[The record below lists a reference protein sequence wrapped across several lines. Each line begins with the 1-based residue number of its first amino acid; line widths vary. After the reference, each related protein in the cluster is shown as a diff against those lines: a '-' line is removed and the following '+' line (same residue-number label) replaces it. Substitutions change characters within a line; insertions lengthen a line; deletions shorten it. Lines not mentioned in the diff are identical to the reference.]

1 MWEDLSF
8 KDRSK
13 LIELGASQGILDLS
27 TIKHLYNINADG
39 GYLKWKKEIAK
50 HKGINIDNDKTYNYQ
65 AFFEEDPQRAWDM
78 LKKDSKAHFTDKY
91 KTVWH
96 PTFSD
101 ESVYSGH
108 KSKYN
113 PQGLVGGHWE
123 GNTFR
128 MSDSLYGSPV
138 SMDDRQQYLIDNEHN
153 GVTLL
158 ESNGTLPVYDGISW
172 GGVLPEVTITPQYSD
187 GGSIHIAKNKRGTF
201 KAQASRMGMS
211 TQQAASHILANKDD
225 YSPAMV
231 KKAVFAHNFAHAYGG
246 KMYDDGGVTSSNGQ
260 YHVNPTDYLDVL
272 SNVENNKPVEVTL
285 PDVTVKAADPKN
297 YRSSYDPN
305 GFMDFMN
312 AVTLGVGNRFS
323 VSQDARLL
331 KDAYDAATGN
341 KSWKDVFN
349 SAVLGNEG
357 IFGNPYDK
365 YSFMDK
371 LKMSMMNK
379 IPLIPDPTTFN
390 APFDNVTGNVNDR
403 TSSVAQVSY
412 LLPRD
417 KQQKLFEDYGY
428 KRVYNDYGTVK
439 RAAESKG
446 YPIYQKNSDDASR
459 ENLVPI
465 GNADSDPFEVETTYK
480 GKLMEVPTNWYA
492 APNKSLIEAGATRST
507 IYYNPNNGKYYQKA
521 WDLNDYGGNG
531 GSTADIFGKF
541 LDTIGNPVVVTSGI
555 QEVLPE
561 NINKVEKNYILPY
574 AKKHY
579 LKKADNG
586 HWGYVAPD
594 VIIYGH
600 KHAEGGFGDG
610 GPLDTT
616 LLHGIRDN
624 YNGTVNSY
632 IDGIYANGTEE
643 SYGNPSDHYN
653 NVDEEKLKQMTP
665 NARGHYDDSVKL
677 PNHPSSPTRGTFNG
691 QYFDF
696 TDKGFEDPNYTMFG
710 LQDNGDG
717 NAIMRYN
724 GAIVIPEL
732 TVTPNGNYYND
743 TYNNI
748 KIHQG
753 HKHDL
758 GGSLESDEDN
768 LLAPII
774 KYYEDSNPYLS
785 IEDQNTFAKGGQM
798 KKARQAVDYFVN
810 KGLTREQ
817 AAGLVGNL
825 MRESGMNIAATNP
838 NSGAY
843 GLGQWL
849 GNRKTRL
856 FRRYGYHPT
865 FEQQLDYVWDELNT
879 SHRRGLQMLRASKTV
894 NDAARNA
901 FGYYEFS
908 AGPEAAVRAMNGA
921 GRNTKWKNPNGTY
934 ALNSGIKNAQ
944 MIFGRVPVT
953 MDNIGDTLTFDTPES
968 MQSTHNTQPNIQPI
982 ISDDYAPVT
991 LANLKE
997 LPTFGQEEDND
1008 SSIPSFG
1015 PQYLAQNLDKLGIAN
1030 PLNPFEKG
1038 YQLQSPKAI
1047 YANMQGLI

>member
-50 HKGINIDNDKTYNYQ
+50 HKGIDIDNDNTYNYQ

-128 MSDSLYGSPV
+128 MSDSLYNSPV
-138 SMDDRQQYLIDNEHN
+138 SMDERQQYLIDNEPN
-153 GVTLL
+153 GASLL
-158 ESNGTLPVYDGISW
+158 ESNGTLPVYDGIPW
-172 GGVLPEVTITPQYSD
+172 GGVLPEVTVTPQYSD

-211 TQQAASHILANKDD
+211 TQQAASHILANKDN

-231 KKAVFAHNFAHAYGG
+231 KKAVFAHNFAHA
-246 KMYDDGGVTSSNGQ
+246 
-260 YHVNPTDYLDVL
+260 
-272 SNVENNKPVEVTL
+272 
-285 PDVTVKAADPKN
+285 
-297 YRSSYDPN
+297 
-305 GFMDFMN
+305 
-312 AVTLGVGNRFS
+312 
-323 VSQDARLL
+323 
-331 KDAYDAATGN
+331 
-341 KSWKDVFN
+341 
-349 SAVLGNEG
+349 
-357 IFGNPYDK
+357 
-365 YSFMDK
+365 
-371 LKMSMMNK
+371 
-379 IPLIPDPTTFN
+379 
-390 APFDNVTGNVNDR
+390 
-403 TSSVAQVSY
+403 
-412 LLPRD
+412 
-417 KQQKLFEDYGY
+417 
-428 KRVYNDYGTVK
+428 
-439 RAAESKG
+439 
-446 YPIYQKNSDDASR
+446 
-459 ENLVPI
+459 
-465 GNADSDPFEVETTYK
+465 
-480 GKLMEVPTNWYA
+480 
-492 APNKSLIEAGATRST
+492 
-507 IYYNPNNGKYYQKA
+507 
-521 WDLNDYGGNG
+521 
-531 GSTADIFGKF
+531 
-541 LDTIGNPVVVTSGI
+541 
-555 QEVLPE
+555 
-561 NINKVEKNYILPY
+561 
-574 AKKHY
+574 
-579 LKKADNG
+579 
-586 HWGYVAPD
+586 
-594 VIIYGH
+594 
-600 KHAEGGFGDG
+600 DG
-610 GPLDTT
+610 GPLDNT

-691 QYFDF
+691 QYFDL

-732 TVTPNGNYYND
+732 TITPNGNYYND

-758 GGSLESDEDN
+758 DGSLKSNEDN

-774 KYYEDSNPYLS
+774 KYYEDTSPSLS
-785 IEDQNTFAKGGQM
+785 IKDQNTFAKGGQM

-825 MRESGMNIAATNP
+825 MRESGMNIGATNP

-843 GLGQWL
+843 GLSQWL
-849 GNRKTRL
+849 GSRKTRL
-856 FRRYGYHPT
+856 FKRYGYHPT
-865 FEQQLDYVWDELNT
+865 FEQQLDYIWDELNT

-894 NDAARNA
+894 DDAARNA

-908 AGPEAAVRAMNGA
+908 AGPEAAIRAMNGA
-921 GRNTKWKNPNGTY
+921 GKNTKWKNPNGTY

-944 MIFGRVPVT
+944 MIFGEVPVT
-953 MDNIGDTLTFDTPES
+953 MDNIGDTLALDTPES
-968 MQSTHNTQPNIQPI
+968 TPNIQPI

-1015 PQYLAQNLDKLGIAN
+1015 PQYLAQNLDKLGMTN

>member
-1 MWEDLSF
+1 MTNQHLFDDGEDNIHTTGGAGFVPSVSQSF
-8 KDRSK
+8 VNNTVSNLKSVFSNFTLNPDIQRYRFYKHFDPYSAYDKASINRAINLLLGGPNYAKSQYLKDREKEGISSK
-13 LIELGASQGILDLS
+13 YAKASYIEGAVSSFDDAVWGSYLGIPKNNRRFKSSL
-27 TIKHLYNINADG
+27 
-39 GYLKWKKEIAK
+39 
-50 HKGINIDNDKTYNYQ
+50 
-65 AFFEEDPQRAWDM
+65 
-78 LKKDSKAHFTDKY
+78 
-91 KTVWH
+91 V
-96 PTFSD
+96 
-101 ESVYSGH
+101 
-108 KSKYN
+108 KSKYSPTKGNNDNTYYTIPIKKETKDQLVREANNLNIGDNKNTQALFGYNMGTSTLGKGYDDKGEYISYYDKWDIN
-113 PQGLVGGHWE
+113 P
-123 GNTFR
+123 
-128 MSDSLYGSPV
+128 LYGAFSSNNLKKEHPIIYKLLPKDG
-138 SMDDRQQYLIDNEHN
+138 SDAFRGFTNPLNFYDRIYLDDYYGLKEPSHA
-153 GVTLL
+153 T
-158 ESNGTLPVYDGISW
+158 Y
-172 GGVLPEVTITPQYSD
+172 LPEVTVMPNVFNTYANGGSLDIPKHWDELSITDKNDIMATAIKNGITNLQD
-187 GGSIHIAKNKRGTF
+187 IIDKWNEFAEGGSIHIAKNKRGTF

-586 HWGYVAPD
+586 HWEYVAPD

-600 KHAEGGFGDG
+600 KHVEGGFGDG
-610 GPLDTT
+610 GPL
-616 LLHGIRDN
+616 
-624 YNGTVNSY
+624 
-632 IDGIYANGTEE
+632 
-643 SYGNPSDHYN
+643 
-653 NVDEEKLKQMTP
+653 
-665 NARGHYDDSVKL
+665 
-677 PNHPSSPTRGTFNG
+677 
-691 QYFDF
+691 
-696 TDKGFEDPNYTMFG
+696 
-710 LQDNGDG
+710 
-717 NAIMRYN
+717 
-724 GAIVIPEL
+724 
-732 TVTPNGNYYND
+732 
-743 TYNNI
+743 
-748 KIHQG
+748 
-753 HKHDL
+753 
-758 GGSLESDEDN
+758 ESDEDS

-908 AGPEAAVRAMNGA
+908 AGPEAAVRAMNGS
-921 GRNTKWKNPNGTY
+921 GKNTKWKNPNGTY

-944 MIFGRVPVT
+944 MIFGEVPMT
-953 MDNIGDTLTFDTPES
+953 MNNVGDTLTLDTPES
-968 MQSTHNTQPNIQPI
+968 TPNIQPI
-982 ISDDYAPVT
+982 ISNDYAPVT
-991 LANLKE
+991 TANLKE

-1008 SSIPSFG
+1008 SSIPSYG
-1015 PQYLAQNLDKLGIAN
+1015 PQYLAQNLDRLGMTN

>member
-128 MSDSLYGSPV
+128 MSDSLYNSPV
-138 SMDDRQQYLIDNEHN
+138 SMDERQQYLIDNEPN
-153 GVTLL
+153 GASLL
-158 ESNGTLPVYDGISW
+158 ESNGTLPVYDGIPW
-172 GGVLPEVTITPQYSD
+172 GGVLPEVEITPQYSD

-211 TQQAASHILANKDD
+211 TQQAASHILANKDN

-246 KMYDDGGVTSSNGQ
+246 
-260 YHVNPTDYLDVL
+260 
-272 SNVENNKPVEVTL
+272 
-285 PDVTVKAADPKN
+285 
-297 YRSSYDPN
+297 
-305 GFMDFMN
+305 
-312 AVTLGVGNRFS
+312 
-323 VSQDARLL
+323 
-331 KDAYDAATGN
+331 
-341 KSWKDVFN
+341 
-349 SAVLGNEG
+349 
-357 IFGNPYDK
+357 
-365 YSFMDK
+365 
-371 LKMSMMNK
+371 
-379 IPLIPDPTTFN
+379 
-390 APFDNVTGNVNDR
+390 
-403 TSSVAQVSY
+403 
-412 LLPRD
+412 
-417 KQQKLFEDYGY
+417 
-428 KRVYNDYGTVK
+428 
-439 RAAESKG
+439 
-446 YPIYQKNSDDASR
+446 
-459 ENLVPI
+459 
-465 GNADSDPFEVETTYK
+465 
-480 GKLMEVPTNWYA
+480 
-492 APNKSLIEAGATRST
+492 
-507 IYYNPNNGKYYQKA
+507 
-521 WDLNDYGGNG
+521 
-531 GSTADIFGKF
+531 
-541 LDTIGNPVVVTSGI
+541 
-555 QEVLPE
+555 
-561 NINKVEKNYILPY
+561 
-574 AKKHY
+574 
-579 LKKADNG
+579 
-586 HWGYVAPD
+586 
-594 VIIYGH
+594 
-600 KHAEGGFGDG
+600 
-610 GPLDTT
+610 PLDNT

-732 TVTPNGNYYND
+732 TVTPNGNYYDD

-748 KIHQG
+748 KIYQG

-758 GGSLESDEDN
+758 GGSLESDEDS

-774 KYYEDSNPYLS
+774 KYYEDSNPYFS
-785 IEDQNTFAKGGQM
+785 TEDQNTFAKGGQM

-810 KGLTREQ
+810 KGLTKAQ

-825 MRESGMNIAATNP
+825 MRESGMNIGATNP

-843 GLGQWL
+843 GLSQWL
-849 GNRKTRL
+849 GSRKTRL

-865 FEQQLDYVWDELNT
+865 FEQQLDYIWDELNT

-908 AGPEAAVRAMNGA
+908 AGPEAAIRAMNSSGK
-921 GRNTKWKNPNGTY
+921 NTKWKNPNGTY

-944 MIFGRVPVT
+944 MIFGEVPVT
-953 MDNIGDTLTFDTPES
+953 MDNIGDTLAFDTPES
-968 MQSTHNTQPNIQPI
+968 MQSTPNIQPI
-982 ISDDYAPVT
+982 ISNDYAPVT

-997 LPTFGQEEDND
+997 LPTFGQEEGND
-1008 SSIPSFG
+1008 GSIPSFG
-1015 PQYLAQNLDKLGIAN
+1015 PQYLAQNLDRLGMIN

-1047 YANMQGLI
+1047 YADMQGLI

>member
-50 HKGINIDNDKTYNYQ
+50 HKGIDIDNDNTYNYQ

-123 GNTFR
+123 GNTFK

-138 SMDDRQQYLIDNEHN
+138 SMDERQQYLIDNEPN
-153 GVTLL
+153 GASLL
-158 ESNGTLPVYDGISW
+158 ESNGTLPVYDDIPW
-172 GGVLPEVTITPQYSD
+172 GGVLPEVEITPQYSD

-246 KMYDDGGVTSSNGQ
+246 PLDNTFPEAIDNQHIFEDGGKVHNKRGKGMTHPTRAHLVKRFWETDEEFKERTNGMTQEEIDAYNKEVDKEYADMSKHTAEERAQALAEAKKNGTYPKPTIFEELGKASRKMHQSAKNSNSFNRLRRVTTGLENGVKKQVATAKGIAESAQNYANEQAKKKQQQMRDIKKGFDAAATLGEWGAAGYTVGRLTVPRLLSNNTGVMGRVADFFTNNNAQ
-260 YHVNPTDYLDVL
+260 LGANAIGSLADGYQFLTADNKFDKYENEIELGGDTAGVIGGLDIVRNSNIFGRYSKPIDTALDVTGL
-272 SNVENNKPVEVTL
+272 S
-285 PDVTVKAADPKN
+285 AASWDILKN
-297 YRSSYDPN
+297 IPPFKYYY
-305 GFMDFMN
+305 GK
-312 AVTLGVGNRFS
+312 
-323 VSQDARLL
+323 L
-331 KDAYDAATGN
+331 KD
-341 KSWKDVFN
+341 
-349 SAVLGNEG
+349 
-357 IFGNPYDK
+357 
-365 YSFMDK
+365 
-371 LKMSMMNK
+371 
-379 IPLIPDPTTFN
+379 
-390 APFDNVTGNVNDR
+390 
-403 TSSVAQVSY
+403 
-412 LLPRD
+412 
-417 KQQKLFEDYGY
+417 
-428 KRVYNDYGTVK
+428 
-439 RAAESKG
+439 
-446 YPIYQKNSDDASR
+446 
-459 ENLVPI
+459 
-465 GNADSDPFEVETTYK
+465 
-480 GKLMEVPTNWYA
+480 
-492 APNKSLIEAGATRST
+492 
-507 IYYNPNNGKYYQKA
+507 
-521 WDLNDYGGNG
+521 
-531 GSTADIFGKF
+531 
-541 LDTIGNPVVVTSGI
+541 
-555 QEVLPE
+555 
-561 NINKVEKNYILPY
+561 
-574 AKKHY
+574 
-579 LKKADNG
+579 
-586 HWGYVAPD
+586 YV
-594 VIIYGH
+594 
-600 KHAEGGFGDG
+600 
-610 GPLDTT
+610 
-616 LLHGIRDN
+616 
-624 YNGTVNSY
+624 NGTNE
-632 IDGIYANGTEE
+632 TE
-643 SYGNPSDHYN
+643 
-653 NVDEEKLKQMTP
+653 
-665 NARGHYDDSVKL
+665 DDNQHAS
-677 PNHPSSPTRGTFNG
+677 
-691 QYFDF
+691 
-696 TDKGFEDPNYTMFG
+696 
-710 LQDNGDG
+710 
-717 NAIMRYN
+717 
-724 GAIVIPEL
+724 
-732 TVTPNGNYYND
+732 
-743 TYNNI
+743 
-748 KIHQG
+748 
-753 HKHDL
+753 
-758 GGSLESDEDN
+758 GGSLESDEDS

-774 KYYEDSNPYLS
+774 KYYEDTSPSLS

-798 KKARQAVDYFVN
+798 KRARQAVDYFVN
-810 KGLTREQ
+810 KGLTKEQ

-825 MRESGMNIAATNP
+825 MRESGMNIGATNP

-849 GNRKTRL
+849 GSRKTRL
-856 FRRYGYHPT
+856 FKRYGYHPT
-865 FEQQLDYVWDELNT
+865 FEQQLDYIWDELNT

-921 GRNTKWKNPNGTY
+921 GKNTKWKNPNGTY

-944 MIFGRVPVT
+944 MIFGEVPVT
-953 MDNIGDTLTFDTPES
+953 MGNAGDTLVLDTPES
-968 MQSTHNTQPNIQPI
+968 TPNIQPI
-982 ISDDYAPVT
+982 ISNDYAPVIA
-991 LANLKE
+991 ANLKE

-1015 PQYLAQNLDKLGIAN
+1015 PQYLAQNLDKLGMTN